1 MFPLLAYRKG
11 KDQPHLCSECIST
24 HHIFNLD
31 LSAGS
36 PRVYWIVRK
45 YMHVSACVCVQESLK
60 IPILLLCADKLCYEK
75 LPGQTA
81 GSLAWLPDW
90 VVEGKETGKGRRKE
104 GRKSETTPKFPKFS
118 GRETSEHPVKSV
130 HSVQRQ
136 HNPATPA
143 LSAIYSLIIW
153 LLWSSAT
160 SKVHLFING
169 STIFILVS
177 MPIAFLISRITFC
190 TKVPWNSEKGI
201 FNDFMLLLQYSF
213 FPSLHLLGF
222 SIWTQA
228 LVSFN
233 FLFLLISWNSNTVLF
248 CAPPYH

>member
-1 MFPLLAYRKG
+1 M
-11 KDQPHLCSECIST
+11 
-24 HHIFNLD
+24 
-31 LSAGS
+31 
-36 PRVYWIVRK
+36 RV
-45 YMHVSACVCVQESLK
+45 CVCVQESLK

-130 HSVQRQ
+130 HRVSKDK

-143 LSAIYSLIIW
+143 LSAISIYSLIIW

-160 SKVHLFING
+160 SKVHLFVNG

-177 MPIAFLISRITFC
+177 MPIAFLISPITFC

-201 FNDFMLLLQYSF
+201 FNDFMLLLQYSSEQGILFF
-213 FPSLHLLGF
+213 FPSMHLLGF
-222 SIWTQA
+222 SIWTQV

-248 CAPPYH
+248 CAPP